1 VFSVNI
7 RPDFTHCCQPA
18 VQPSTACQFNRFA
31 TVTSSY
37 PQLLRAH
44 WPPTLNNRPPLL
56 SGGETMPAFSSR
68 RASEYLNTDA
78 TREVMEWGG
87 ITTLKLHAQ
96 LTLNWHKTETVLKQF
111 WNCFVSAQ
119 TKRFVRYGFQVRV
132 NCADSFSLVKTLRLR
147 KPRTLSLLSYN

>member
-1 VFSVNI
+1 MFSVNI

-78 TREVMEWGG
+78 AREVMEWGG

-111 WNCFVSAQ
+111 WNSFETVMFQPKQNASSVTGFSFVSI
-119 TKRFVRYGFQVRV
+119 VRTV
-132 NCADSFSLVKTLRLR
+132 LVWWKICGYVDREHLAF
-147 KPRTLSLLSYN
+147 